1 MTTLFKVRCLS
12 AAVAMA
18 SEALLLKKC
27 SWRNG
32 VVGVR
37 GGGKK
42 VLVQGNNRS
51 RPMGKAHGPKSR

>member
-1 MTTLFKVRCLS
+1 MKVRCLS
-12 AAVAMA
+12 GAVAKA

-32 VVGVR
+32 VVGGGR

-51 RPMGKAHGPKSR
+51 RPVGKAHGPKSR